1 MKALLVSTLLAH
13 LAFGTLANANAGLLI
28 DATKGPISIVVDGR

>member
-1 MKALLVSTLLAH
+1 MKYFIVATLLAH
-13 LAFGTLANANAGLLI
+13 LAFGTLANANAGLMI